1 MSGTSPRVGHRLG
14 GDFTMGGTSP
24 WVAGPRCPCS
34 ASCSRLLLPEVWGCS
49 RGQGTAGFLLLE
61 RDFRAS
67 GREQSASIRV
77 SITLFLVALCKF
89 FATSRMW
96 GVLASNSS
104 VTAQQF
110 KQAVLLVEKIKG
122 FVISRNKRGL
132 LGRPSENRAHLGL
145 LPASELLSF
154 PPVFC
159 FSLSLSPGNLS
170 TESLSAS
177 HPLAPKANPHL

>member
-1 MSGTSPRVGHRLG
+1 
-14 GDFTMGGTSP
+14 MGGTSP
-24 WVAGPRCPCS
+24 WVGHPHGWQAP
-34 ASCSRLLLPEVWGCS
+34 AAHALLHAPGCS
-49 RGQGTAGFLLLE
+49 CPRFGAAPVAKAPLAFCCWR

-67 GREQSASIRV
+67 GREESASIRV

-89 FATSRMW
+89 FTTSRMW

-132 LGRPSENRAHLGL
+132 LGRPSENLTHLGL
-145 LPASELLSF
+145 PPASELLSF

>member
-1 MSGTSPRVGHRLG
+1 
-14 GDFTMGGTSP
+14 MGGTSP
-24 WVAGPRCPCS
+24 WVGHPHGWQAPGCPRS

-145 LPASELLSF
+145 PPASELLSF